1 MYSKKEWNHFIVQLK
16 SMNKTENLRMSKAKH
31 KPFQWIDGETAD
43 RITSLNLKDY
53 RAYLKKELKQWKK
66 NPKSDANPDG
76 YWMHPEDVG
85 LNMQTIAALD
95 LIISH
100 FVVTEDDVK

>member
-1 MYSKKEWNHFIVQLK
+1 
-16 SMNKTENLRMSKAKH
+16 MSKAKH
-31 KPFQWIDGETAD
+31 KPYQWIDGETAD

-66 NPKSDANPDG
+66 NPKSDSNPDG
-76 YWMHPEDVG
+76 YWMHPKDVG
-85 LNMQTIAALD
+85 INMQTIAALD

-100 FVVTEDDVK
+100 FVETSDDIK

>member
-1 MYSKKEWNHFIVQLK
+1 
-16 SMNKTENLRMSKAKH
+16 MSKAKH
-31 KPFQWIDGETAD
+31 KPYQWIDGETAD

-66 NPKSDANPDG
+66 NPKSDSNPNG
-76 YWMHPEDVG
+76 YWMHPEDVAG
-85 LNMQTIAALD
+85 NMQTIAALD

-100 FVVTEDDVK
+100 FPATSDEIK

>member
-1 MYSKKEWNHFIVQLK
+1 
-16 SMNKTENLRMSKAKH
+16 MSKAKH
-31 KPFQWIDGETAD
+31 KPHQWIDGETAD

-53 RAYLKKELKQWKK
+53 RAYLKKEIKQWKK
-66 NPKSDANPDG
+66 NPRSEGNPDG

-100 FVVTEDDVK
+100 FPETQDEIK

>member
-1 MYSKKEWNHFIVQLK
+1 MGKE
-16 SMNKTENLRMSKAKH
+16 KH
-31 KPFQWIDGETAD
+31 IPKVFIDGETAD
-43 RITSLNLKDY
+43 RITALTLRDY

-66 NPKSDANPDG
+66 NPKSDSNPDG

-85 LNMQTIAALD
+85 LNIQTIAALD

-100 FVVTEDDVK
+100 YTEVPEMT

>member
-1 MYSKKEWNHFIVQLK
+1 
-16 SMNKTENLRMSKAKH
+16 MSKAKH
-31 KPFQWIDGETAD
+31 KSYQWIDGETAD

-66 NPKSDANPDG
+66 NPKTDTNLDG
-76 YWMHPEDVG
+76 YWLHPDDVA
-85 LNMQTIAALD
+85 LNIRTVEALD

-100 FVVTEDDVK
+100 YAETSDEIK

>member
-1 MYSKKEWNHFIVQLK
+1 
-16 SMNKTENLRMSKAKH
+16 MSKALH
-31 KPFQWIDGETAD
+31 KPYQWIDGESAD

-53 RAYLKKELKQWKK
+53 RAYLKKEIKQWKK
-66 NPKSDANPDG
+66 NPKSDANPTG

-85 LNMQTIAALD
+85 INMQTIAALD

-100 FVVTEDDVK
+100 FPITEDTIK